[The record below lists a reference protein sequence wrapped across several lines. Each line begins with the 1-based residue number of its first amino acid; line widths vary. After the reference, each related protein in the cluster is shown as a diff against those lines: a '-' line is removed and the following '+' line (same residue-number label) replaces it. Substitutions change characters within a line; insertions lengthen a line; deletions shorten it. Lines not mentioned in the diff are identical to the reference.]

1 MASTTTN
8 IGLTK
13 PAGTDQALISAI
25 NGNMDI
31 IDTKMG
37 AVGNTSVQGQI
48 TALSDQIGNIYE
60 YPTGLTTL
68 IGLSSNVYIESG
80 KEKTYSAENSVI
92 TTLTDWPSAL
102 SSYKFCATIK
112 IQRTTSNRYI
122 YQITSVS
129 GGGIPKTVYGYA
141 LSGTI
146 IWNE

>member
-48 TALSDQIGNIYE
+48 NALSDQIESQTITVSSLANFE
-60 YPTGLTTL
+60 SQLNTL
-68 IGLSSNVYIESG
+68 ISTMTDGQTKDII
-80 KEKTYSAENSVI
+80 YSPA
-92 TTLTDWPSAL
+92 SAFSPFREICPL
-102 SSYKFCATIK
+102 NQQLLIVVP
-112 IQRTTSNRYI
+112 TTSTFPINMRLNY
-122 YQITSVS
+122 T
-129 GGGIPKTVYGYA
+129 
-141 LSGTI
+141 
-146 IWNE
+146 